1 MTVTL
6 SVRSAS
12 WQRLAQLRELL
23 DLVNEVRALDDPFA
37 SPDDFRRLIT
47 LVVRLGSACGFDS
60 AWLERFERLLTDD
73 DLVAVVLAVTHYVL
87 RGVGLQATG
96 VPSTNMPTA
105 SNPQPL
111 VVDAQSYAD
120 WLPLVIELVQL
131 VRKLRGAA

>member
-1 MTVTL
+1 MTTTL
-6 SVRSAS
+6 SVRSAA
-12 WQRLAQLRELL
+12 WQRLAQIRELL

-47 LVVRLGSACGFDS
+47 LVVRLGSAFGFDS

-73 DLVAVVLAVTHYVL
+73 DLVAVVLAITHYVL
-87 RGVGLQATG
+87 HSTG
-96 VPSTNMPTA
+96 VKATNA
-105 SNPQPL
+105 VEPL

-131 VRKLRGAA
+131 VRKLRGAL

>member
-1 MTVTL
+1 MTTTL
-6 SVRSAS
+6 SVRSAA

-23 DLVNEVRALDDPFA
+23 DLVNEVRALADPFA

-47 LVVRLGSACGFDS
+47 LVVRLGSAFGFDS

-87 RGVGLQATG
+87 RSTGLQVASIS
-96 VPSTNMPTA
+96 PTNSHSA
-105 SNPQPL
+105 SNLQPL

-131 VRKLRGAA
+131 VRKLRGAV